1 VREPLDRWH
10 PYTRA
15 SGPRQ
20 GIGPRN
26 VDWRLYRA
34 CDTGQGGVDVA
45 AYQALH
51 TTIDLEGLFDL
62 IEMRDCMDSW
72 AHAEMHN
79 ADHRAKQGGY

>member
-1 VREPLDRWH
+1 
-10 PYTRA
+10 
-15 SGPRQ
+15 
-20 GIGPRN
+20 
-26 VDWRLYRA
+26 
-34 CDTGQGGVDVA
+34 VA